1 MSCGVGCRLGLD
13 AALLWLWRRPAAIA
27 PVRPLAWEPPQA
39 AGAAQE
45 MAKRQ
50 KKKKKE
56 EEAAGV
62 KLGLDVQGIYCE
74 EQRGR
79 SRSRQEEASDHS
91 AGLHLRKK
99 RRRKEGWV
107 E

>member
-1 MSCGVGCRLGLD
+1 MSPPEISLGFVG
-13 AALLWLWRRPAAIA
+13 ALEGAGGNTAI
-27 PVRPLAWEPPQA
+27 RPLAGEPPYA
-39 AGAAQE
+39 AGGAQKK
-45 MAKRQ
+45 AKKK